1 MQEPVDMN
9 VGFPYRVLEPCDGSA
24 KLLGVSVFV
33 LLSPDFLVFSGIKDF
48 LGSLK
53 LILDE
58 FALNLLDFGD
68 DLQNNA
74 ERCEHQQNDSQ

>member
-1 MQEPVDMN
+1 MGQSSCWGLRIRFVEP
-9 VGFPYRVLEPCDGSA
+9 R
-24 KLLGVSVFV
+24 
-33 LLSPDFLVFSGIKDF
+33 FSGIQWNKDF